1 MGLTRREFLQ
11 LVAASGLGVTVLG
24 AARPAGAT
32 PKAGVGI
39 LIDVAR
45 CIGCRSCEMACKK
58 YHGFPEEESADL
70 GPQAWTYVRAVR
82 LKTAKPHLSLGD
94 AGALQRTVKIQ
105 CRHCVEPAC
114 ASACPV
120 AALRK
125 TPEGPVTYDPG
136 RCLGCRYCM
145 VACPFQVPR
154 FEWHDRLPEIRKCNL
169 CAERLVEGKQPV
181 CVEACPMEALQFGPR
196 EKLLAEA
203 ARRISDDPTRYVPA
217 IYGAEEVGGTSIL
230 YLSDVPFEELGFPV
244 VVREPLP
251 SYTWRALGKIP
262 GVVIGLGA
270 TLTVLEAVIR
280 RRLELNGSVR
290 RGEERE
296 QR

>member
-11 LVAASGLGVTVLG
+11 LAAASGLGVTVLG
-24 AARPAGAT
+24 AARPAEAA

-39 LIDVAR
+39 LIDIAR
-45 CIGCRSCEMACKK
+45 CIGCGSCETACKK
-58 YHGFPEEESADL
+58 YHGFPEDESTDL
-70 GPQAWTYVRAVR
+70 GPQAWTYIRRVR
-82 LKTAKPHLSLGD
+82 LHTPKPHMKLGD
-94 AGALQRTVKIQ
+94 DGALQRTIKVQ
-105 CRHCVEPAC
+105 CRHCAEPAC

-120 AALRK
+120 GALRK
-125 TPEGPVTYDPG
+125 TPDGPVTYDPS

-154 FEWHDRLPEIRKCNL
+154 FEWHARVPEIRKCNM
-169 CAERLVEGKQPV
+169 CAERQAAGKQPA
-181 CVEACPMEALQFGPR
+181 CVEACPMEALQFGRR

-203 ARRISDDPTRYVPA
+203 ARRIADDPTRYVPA
-217 IYGAEEVGGTSIL
+217 IYGAEEAGGTSIL
-230 YLSDVPFEELGFPV
+230 YVSDVPFEDLGFPV

-270 TLTVLEAVIR
+270 TLTIVEALIR
-280 RRLELNGSVR
+280 RRAELNGTAPH
-290 RGEERE
+290 GEERE